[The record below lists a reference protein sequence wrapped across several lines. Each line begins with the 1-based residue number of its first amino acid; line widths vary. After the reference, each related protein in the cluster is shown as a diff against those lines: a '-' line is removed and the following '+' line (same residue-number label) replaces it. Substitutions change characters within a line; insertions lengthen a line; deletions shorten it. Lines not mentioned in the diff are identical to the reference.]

1 MLAPVLEFD
10 GCSKFSHLILLLIHV
25 VEKCDGVLGV
35 ELEILEECFSF
46 FDELAVGLRYKIK
59 GFVELCLHFYIIDYM
74 RITSVDLVTLY
85 MKKNFTRSIV
95 ATEYEY

>member
-10 GCSKFSHLILLLIHV
+10 GCSQFSHLILLLIHV

-35 ELEILEECFSF
+35 ELEILEEGFSF

-74 RITSVDLVTLY
+74 RITSVHLVTTLY
-85 MKKNFTRSIV
+85 EKEFYPVDSCNRI
-95 ATEYEY
+95 